1 LITISYPKSSNIVYR
16 IPINIGV
23 NNVKQQKG
31 VTLIELMITVSIVAI
46 ILAFVGPSIQSILI
60 KNRIV
65 AEINETSSLIQYAR
79 HHAIDEQAQV
89 VVCPSTDYSVCST
102 DWNDPKIVFIDDDD
116 NAIRGATEE
125 LLVTIGATSEASL
138 MTNTTDII
146 KFTETGEANLAT
158 EILLCHKDG
167 EAVYARSLS
176 VTLQGRVKM
185 STDSDKNGI
194 NENADGNELSC

>member
-1 LITISYPKSSNIVYR
+1 MITISYPKSSNIVYR

>member
-1 LITISYPKSSNIVYR
+1 MGIFLNF
-16 IPINIGV
+16 GEH
-23 NNVKQQKG
+23 NVKQQKG
-31 VTLIELMITVSIVAI
+31 VTLVELMVTVSIVAI
-46 ILAFVGPSIQSILI
+46 ILAFVGPSVQSIII

-102 DWNDPKIVFIDDDD
+102 DWNAPKIVFIDDDD

-125 LLVTIGATSEASL
+125 LLVTIGAASSTSL
-138 MTNTTDII
+138 MTNTTNII
-146 KFTETGEANLAT
+146 KFAETGEANLAT

-167 EAVYARSLS
+167 EVKYARSLS

-194 NENADGNELSC
+194 NENAAGTELSC

>member
-1 LITISYPKSSNIVYR
+1 M
-16 IPINIGV
+16 
-23 NNVKQQKG
+23 KQQKG

-89 VVCPSTDYSVCST
+89 VVCPSKDYSACSL
-102 DWNDPKIVFIDDDD
+102 DWNDPKIVFIDSDN
-116 NAIRGATEE
+116 NAIRDTSEE
-125 LLVTIGATSEASL
+125 LLVTVSATSVTSL
-138 MTNTTDII
+138 MTNSTNII
-146 KFTETGEANLAT
+146 KFAETGEADLAT

-167 EAVYARSLS
+167 NPEYARSLS
-176 VTLQGRVKM
+176 VSFQGRVKM
-185 STDSDKNGI
+185 STDSDRNGI
-194 NENADGNELSC
+194 NENSAGAELLC

>member
-1 LITISYPKSSNIVYR
+1 MLYFLH
-16 IPINIGV
+16 IGV

-31 VTLIELMITVSIVAI
+31 VTLVELMITVSIVAI
-46 ILAFVGPSIQSILI
+46 ILAFVGPSVQSILI

-116 NAIRGATEE
+116 NAIRGIGEE
-125 LLVTIGATSEASL
+125 LLVTISATSSTSL

-146 KFTETGEANLAT
+146 KFAETGEANLAT

-167 EAVYARSLS
+167 KAEYARSLS

-185 STDSDKNGI
+185 STDSDNNGI
-194 NENADGNELSC
+194 NENAAGSELSC

>member
-1 LITISYPKSSNIVYR
+1 MTLA
-16 IPINIGV
+16 IGV
-23 NNVKQQKG
+23 NIVKLQKG
-31 VTLIELMITVSIVAI
+31 VTLVELMVTVSIVAI

-89 VVCPSTDYSVCST
+89 VVCPSKNYSVCST
-102 DWNDPKIVFIDDDD
+102 DWNDPKIVFIYDDD

-125 LLVTIGATSEASL
+125 LLVTIGASSSTTI
-138 MTNTTDII
+138 MTNTTNII
-146 KFTETGEANLAT
+146 KFAETGEVNLGT

-167 EAVYARSLS
+167 AAEYARSLS
-176 VTLQGRVKM
+176 ITLQGRVKM
-185 STDSDKNGI
+185 SSDSDKNGV
-194 NENADGNELSC
+194 NENAAGVELSC

>member
-1 LITISYPKSSNIVYR
+1 MAFGTTK
-16 IPINIGV
+16 IGV

-31 VTLIELMITVSIVAI
+31 VTLVELMITVSIVAI
-46 ILAFVGPSIQSILI
+46 ILTFVGPSIQSILI
-60 KNRIV
+60 KNRVV

-89 VVCPSTDYSVCST
+89 VVCPSADYSICST
-102 DWNDPKIVFIDDDD
+102 DWNDPKIVFIDEDD
-116 NAIRGATEE
+116 NAIRSDSEE
-125 LLVTIGATSEASL
+125 LLVTIGATSSTSL

-146 KFTETGEANLAT
+146 KFTGTGEANETT

-167 EAVYARSLS
+167 KAEYARSLS

-185 STDSDKNGI
+185 SSDSDRNGI
-194 NENADGNELSC
+194 NENASGTELSC